1 MMRPLLVRFALL
13 GCAVHAL
20 SAQTLNAQTRIVRIE
35 SRILGEIRT
44 LHVSVPANYRLA
56 RQRYQVTYLLD
67 GHVKPFFDLAVAA
80 SGYSLSGDVRDYAM
94 PAQIIVGIEQKDRSN
109 DLNRGDEKFTRF
121 LVDEVIPYIDREYRT
136 VPFRTLIGHSLGGR
150 FALLTLCRAPTVF
163 PAVIAIS
170 PSIADSSTFDTV
182 QRCMRQQ
189 FTQTPSR
196 VRQLVLSVGEREA
209 RLRPATQ
216 RLAAFTR
223 DSAPHNWRV
232 YQVDGAG
239 LGHTETPFTTIP
251 LGMRFVQDR
260 AVWEIA
266 LTAADSV
273 VNRLGD
279 PTTILA
285 AALLPVSERVG
296 FPVPPSLKWLE
307 VIARTRF
314 ARDGAEAAVKSAQA
328 IVDAFP
334 ESLVGYG
341 LLADAYLKRL
351 EPALARKA
359 IADALQMLER
369 LELFDEGAREQQR
382 DALRSSLAALGRH

>member
-1 MMRPLLVRFALL
+1 MRRLVLRFALL
-13 GCAVHAL
+13 GCAVH
-20 SAQTLNAQTRIVRIE
+20 SINAQTRTVRIA

-44 LHVSVPANYRLA
+44 LHVSVPPNYRLA

-94 PAQIIVGIEQKDRSN
+94 PAQIIVGIEQKDRGD
-109 DLNRGDEKFTRF
+109 DLNRSDEKFTRF

-136 VPFRTLIGHSLGGR
+136 VPFRTLIGRSLGGR

-163 PAVIAIS
+163 PAIIAIS
-170 PSIADSSTFDTV
+170 ASIADTSTFDTV
-182 QRCMRQQ
+182 QRCMQQQ
-189 FTQTPSR
+189 FAQSPMR
-196 VRQLVLSVGEREA
+196 VRQLVFSVGEKEV
-209 RLRPATQ
+209 RLRAAMQ
-216 RLAAFTR
+216 RLAAFAR
-223 DSAPHNWRV
+223 DSAPGNWRV

-239 LGHTETPFTTIP
+239 LGHTGTPFTTIP

-285 AALLPVSERVG
+285 AALSPVSERVG
-296 FPVPPSLKWLE
+296 FPMPPSLKWLE

-314 ARDGAEAAVKSAQA
+314 ARDGAEAAVKAAQA
-328 IVDAFP
+328 IVDAYP
-334 ESLVGYG
+334 ESMVGYG

-382 DALRSSLAALGRH
+382 DALRSSLAALGRP

>member
-1 MMRPLLVRFALL
+1 MMRRLVLRFALL
-13 GCAVHAL
+13 GCAVHAIH
-20 SAQTLNAQTRIVRIE
+20 AQTRTVRIE
-35 SRILGEIRT
+35 SKILGEIRT
-44 LHVSVPANYRLA
+44 LHVSVPPNYRLA

-94 PAQIIVGIEQKDRSN
+94 PAQIIVGIEQKDRGN
-109 DLNRGDEKFTRF
+109 DLSRSDEKFTRF

-163 PAVIAIS
+163 PAIIAIS
-170 PSIADSSTFDTV
+170 PSIADSSTFDAV

-189 FTQTPSR
+189 FAQSPRR
-196 VRQLVLSVGEREA
+196 VRQLVFSVGEKEV
-209 RLRPATQ
+209 RLRAATQ
-216 RLAAFTR
+216 RLAAFAR
-223 DSAPHNWRV
+223 DSSPGNWRV
-232 YQVDGAG
+232 YQVDGTG
-239 LGHTETPFTTIP
+239 LGHTETPFATIP
-251 LGMRFVQDR
+251 LGMRLVQDR

-266 LTAADSV
+266 LTAADSM

-279 PTTILA
+279 PSTIVA
-285 AALLPVSERVG
+285 AALSPVSERVG
-296 FPVPPSLKWLE
+296 FPTSPSLKWLE

-314 ARDGAEAAVKSAQA
+314 ARDGAEAAVKAAQA
-328 IVDAFP
+328 IVDAYP

-382 DALRSSLAALGRH
+382 DALRSTLAALGKR